1 MRYVYLALIVLVTVA
16 VAGFMAQNMGPVTV
30 AWLSS
35 SVTLPLSVLTIV
47 VYVLGM
53 FTGGALLSAVRTWV
67 RGATKPV
74 TTTQPETSPVE
85 P

>member
-1 MRYVYLALIVLVTVA
+1 LRYVYLAMIVLVTVV
-16 VAGFMAQNMGPVTV
+16 VAGFTAQNMGPVTV

-35 SVTLPLSVLTIV
+35 SITLPLSVLTIV

-53 FTGGALLSAVRTWV
+53 ITGGALWSAVRTWV

-74 TTTQPETSPVE
+74 SAARADAASLE